1 MSLIIEIP
9 KVSPEGSTYEGEE
22 PSEMLEL
29 GSDPTAH
36 PDGPIR
42 YAFTAEVVS
51 DRLIVKGTIEL
62 PLRLTCGRCAEIFS
76 TTLRD
81 SSFLH
86 AYEISEGVE
95 TVDVTPDI
103 REDVLLDLPPFPVC
117 SADCKGL
124 CPRCGTN
131 LNKGSCACRSTE
143 VNDRWSALDGFTKK

>member
-1 MSLIIEIP
+1 MSLVIEIP
-9 KVSPEGSTYEGEE
+9 KVSPDGSTYEGEE
-22 PSEMLEL
+22 PGDLLEL
-29 GSDPTAH
+29 GTDPTVQ

-51 DRLIVKGTIEL
+51 SRLIVKGSLEV

-76 TTLRD
+76 TTLKD
-81 SSFLH
+81 SSFLR
-86 AYEISEGVE
+86 AYEITEGVE

-124 CPRCGTN
+124 CPHCGTN
-131 LNKGSCACRSTE
+131 LNKGTCACRSAE
-143 VNDRWSALDGFTKK
+143 LDDRWGALDGIKLK